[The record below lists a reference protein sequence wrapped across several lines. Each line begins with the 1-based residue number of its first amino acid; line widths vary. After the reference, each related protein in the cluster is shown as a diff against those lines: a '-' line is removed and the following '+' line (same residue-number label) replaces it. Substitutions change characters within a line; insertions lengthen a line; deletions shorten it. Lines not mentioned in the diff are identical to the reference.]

1 MKRKKRFYQGSLLF
15 AAAIAAVGVSGCSSQ
30 KAGAV
35 ASEVETGEENQQN
48 TTDPDMQG
56 AVDEKAGADG
66 KPFYAGMAMSQTPDV
81 SQLLQGSLD
90 LKDFQDKWVYYDEYG
105 CYGLEYIV
113 YCENPADPIKECMN
127 IYVPAAYMNAGGTIN
142 EKGTVNGYTAAT
154 APIIYQNGVGG
165 YAEADA
171 SKISDRNS
179 NYIKQ
184 GYIFVSP
191 ASRGKETQSADGT
204 YIGKSP
210 AGLVDLKAGIRFLK
224 ANDAEMAGDANKIIS
239 IGTSAGG
246 AMSALLGSTGNVS
259 DYDPY
264 LKEIGAAMDQTDDVY
279 AAQAYCPITD
289 LDHADQA
296 YEWMYQNLQTYN
308 NSRSGEN
315 GESTDFEK
323 AVSAQMSSGYVD
335 YINSLKLVDPE
346 SGEAL
351 NLGEDGRSGSFYNY
365 MVAKVEDAAT
375 VYLEKISEGSLNVPY
390 TLEDYLKG
398 NYTKQ
403 GRGGKAGAGQPGD
416 AGKTRDAGQMADAE
430 KAGAT
435 GQPENARKLGEGQKQ
450 KKTGKPEN
458 AGKTENAGRIKSE
471 TDSTETKDTG
481 RAVVT
486 EKGTDLSSFLSW
498 DGKQAKITSLD
509 DYLAD
514 YNPRMKTVM
523 AFDNLEMSENSG
535 ENLEFGDET
544 HQYFHFDSYM
554 PDVLESLKE
563 EFPDEYAKYAE
574 GYDAVIGDKALAE
587 RKQLLNPL
595 NYIGSEDAD
604 TAEHIRIR
612 VGTQDAD
619 TALSISAVLALSL
632 ENKTGA
638 DVDYALVWDQPHG
651 DADYDGELV
660 QWIEKICK

>member
-15 AAAIAAVGVSGCSSQ
+15 AAAVAAVGVSGCSSQ

-35 ASEVETGEENQQN
+35 ASGVETGEENQQN

-56 AVDEKAGADG
+56 AADEKAGADG

-113 YCENPADPIKECMN
+113 YCENPADPVKECMN

-323 AVSAQMSSGYVD
+323 AVSAQMSSGYE
-335 YINSLKLVDPE
+335 I
-346 SGEAL
+346 
-351 NLGEDGRSGSFYNY
+351 GRSG
-365 MVAKVEDAAT
+365 KRRGIE
-375 VYLEKISEGSLNVPY
+375 LR
-390 TLEDYLKG
+390 
-398 NYTKQ
+398 
-403 GRGGKAGAGQPGD
+403 GRWPQ
-416 AGKTRDAGQMADAE
+416 R
-430 KAGAT
+430 
-435 GQPENARKLGEGQKQ
+435 
-450 KKTGKPEN
+450 
-458 AGKTENAGRIKSE
+458 
-471 TDSTETKDTG
+471 
-481 RAVVT
+481 
-486 EKGTDLSSFLSW
+486 FL
-498 DGKQAKITSLD
+498 L
-509 DYLAD
+509 
-514 YNPRMKTVM
+514 
-523 AFDNLEMSENSG
+523 
-535 ENLEFGDET
+535 
-544 HQYFHFDSYM
+544 
-554 PDVLESLKE
+554 
-563 EFPDEYAKYAE
+563 
-574 GYDAVIGDKALAE
+574 
-587 RKQLLNPL
+587 
-595 NYIGSEDAD
+595 
-604 TAEHIRIR
+604 
-612 VGTQDAD
+612 
-619 TALSISAVLALSL
+619 
-632 ENKTGA
+632 
-638 DVDYALVWDQPHG
+638 
-651 DADYDGELV
+651 
-660 QWIEKICK
+660 